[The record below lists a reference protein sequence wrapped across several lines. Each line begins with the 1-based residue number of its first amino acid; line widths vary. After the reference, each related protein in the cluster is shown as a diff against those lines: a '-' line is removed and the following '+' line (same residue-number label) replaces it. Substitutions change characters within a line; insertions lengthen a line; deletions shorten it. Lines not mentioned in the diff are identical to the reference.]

1 MTHPQRNLV
10 YVGTYTSRGAEGI
23 YAYRYDP
30 TAGTLSPLGVTS
42 GIVNPT
48 FLAIHPDGRH
58 LYAVNE
64 VGEIDGQPGG
74 ALSAYA
80 IDAGTGALAFLNRQT
95 TIGQGP
101 CHVTLDQTGQ
111 YAMAANYGSGSVAM
125 LPILE
130 DGSLGEACDF
140 HQHEG
145 SGPDPRRQRGPH
157 AHSVTISPDNRF
169 AFAADLG
176 LDKIMIYRID
186 LEQGKLVPNDVPFA
200 STYPEAGPRHFA
212 FHPNQAIAYVI
223 NEMGNSVTV
232 FGYDATQGTLDERQ
246 TLSTLPEGFEGTSH
260 CADIHISLSGSFLYG
275 SNRGHDSIALFAVD
289 HDDGTLTPIGHQSTM
304 GKTPRNFG
312 LAPNGDYML
321 AANQDSNSIVAFR
334 VDQESGQLS
343 PTGHV
348 TQVPA
353 PVCIQWL

>member
-1 MTHPQRNLV
+1 MTQPEQNLV

-30 TAGTLSPLGVTS
+30 DAGTLTALGVTT

-48 FLAIHPDGRH
+48 FLAVQPNGRS

-74 ALSAYA
+74 ALSAYQV
-80 IDAGTGALAFLNRQT
+80 DPTTGDLTFLNRQS

-101 CHVTLDQTGQ
+101 CHVTVDQTGR
-111 YAMAANYGSGSVAM
+111 YAMVANYGSGSVAM

-145 SGPDPRRQRGPH
+145 SGPNPRRQQGPH

-169 AFAADLG
+169 AFVADLG
-176 LDKIMIYRID
+176 LDKMMIYQID
-186 LEQGKLVPNDVPFA
+186 LAQGKLVPNEVPFA
-200 STYPEAGPRHFA
+200 STYPGAGPRHFA
-212 FHPNQAIAYVI
+212 FHPNQRFAYVI
-223 NEMGNSVTV
+223 NEMGSTVTV
-232 FGYDATQGTLDERQ
+232 FAYDAAQGTLDELQ
-246 TLSTLPEGFEGTSH
+246 TLSTLPDGFEGRTH
-260 CADIHISLSGSFLYG
+260 CADIHLSQSGEYLYG
-275 SNRGHDSIALFAVD
+275 SNRGHDSIALFKVNVHA
-289 HDDGTLTPIGHQSTM
+289 GTLTPIGHQSVL

-312 LAPNGDYML
+312 LAPNGEYLL
-321 AANQDSNSIVAFR
+321 AANQDSNTIVAFR
-334 VDQESGQLS
+334 VDKESGELS